1 MDTPST
7 DIGPGLGAF
16 VAFFALAVVLWFL
29 VRNMNARMRRMGYAE
44 RERVERLEAEQ
55 RAAEEAASPARGTG
69 GGVVAG
75 PAEGPTEGPQDAV
88 PDEDPPGR

>member
-16 VAFFALAVVLWFL
+16 VAFFALAVILWFL

-44 RERVERLEAEQ
+44 RERVERLEAEH
-55 RAAEEAASPARGTG
+55 RAAQEGERPPPAAPP
-69 GGVVAG
+69 AG
-75 PAEGPTEGPQDAV
+75 PEGDGPDG
-88 PDEDPPGR
+88 DPPGR

>member
-55 RAAEEAASPARGTG
+55 RAAEEREGRSGGTG
-69 GGVVAG
+69 GAPGTAHG
-75 PAEGPTEGPQDAV
+75 TPATPRSTG
-88 PDEDPPGR
+88 EDPPGR

>member
-16 VAFFALAVVLWFL
+16 VAFFALAVILWFL

-55 RAAEEAASPARGTG
+55 AAAEKRQGTARPSSPTRGETPDD
-69 GGVVAG
+69 
-75 PAEGPTEGPQDAV
+75 PALGDDV